1 LALVHPSPSPLHLLA
16 MPQCKTFPLRRLVFP
31 LLRLVFPLL
40 RLEFPLLRL
49 VFPLRRLDR
58 SMPRKPSIQNRPQTP
73 SACVRRSQTPRRDQ
87 PRIKQA
93 LP

>member
-1 LALVHPSPSPLHLLA
+1 
-16 MPQCKTFPLRRLVFP
+16 MPQCKTFPLRRLVFPLLRLVFP